1 MTVSDSPRTVVLH
14 EQPGADR
21 LADAITERLPELP
34 VETLHPGSVETAAL
48 DDVRVLVT
56 FDPPESLGFTNIAP
70 RWIHALTAGVEGY
83 DLASLRDREV
93 ILTNASGVTAEPV
106 AEQILA
112 YLLTFERRLHQGIR
126 QQERR
131 EWDWYGGRELR
142 DETVGL
148 VGVGAIGG
156 RVAEL
161 LDALDVETLGL
172 TRHPESMHD
181 AVAEAFAPDELSTLL
196 ARSDYVVLTC
206 PLTESTRDLIGAAEL
221 DAMPD
226 HGVLV
231 NVGRGGLVDDEALV
245 SAIADGTVGGA
256 ALDVFETE
264 PLPPGS
270 PLWDLDEVVLTPH
283 NAGSTP
289 HFWDRNAD
297 LFASNYRSFREGAL
311 DDLTNRVV

>member
-1 MTVSDSPRTVVLH
+1 MTMSGSPRTVILH

-21 LADAITERLPELP
+21 LASAIAERCPEVD
-34 VETLHPGSVETAAL
+34 VETLHPGAVETVDL

-56 FDPPESLGFTNIAP
+56 FDPPESLGFADIAP
-70 RWIHALTAGVEGY
+70 RWIHALTAGIEGF

-93 ILTNASGVTAEPV
+93 VLTNASGVTAEPV
-106 AEQILA
+106 AEQVLT
-112 YLLTFERRLHQGIR
+112 YLLTFERRLHRGIR

-161 LDALDVETLGL
+161 LAALDVETLGL
-172 TRHPESMHD
+172 TRHPASMHD
-181 AVAEAFAPDELSTLL
+181 AVAEAFGPGDLPALL
-196 ARSDYVVLTC
+196 AHSDYVVLTC
-206 PLTESTRDLIGAAEL
+206 PLTDSTRGLIGAAEL
-221 DAMPD
+221 EAMPE

-245 SAIADGTVGGA
+245 SAIVDGTIGGA

-264 PLPPGS
+264 PLPPDS

-297 LFASNYRSFREGAL
+297 LFADNYRSFREGAV

>member
-1 MTVSDSPRTVVLH
+1 MTMSGSPRTVVLH
-14 EQPGADR
+14 EPPGAGQ
-21 LADAITERLPELP
+21 LAAAIEERLPGID

-56 FDPPESLGFTNIAP
+56 FDPPESLGFADIAP
-70 RWIHALTAGVEGY
+70 RWIHALTAGVEGF
-83 DLASLRDREV
+83 DLARLRDREV
-93 ILTNASGVTAEPV
+93 LLTNASGVTAEPV
-106 AEQILA
+106 AEQVLA
-112 YLLTFERRLHQGIR
+112 YLLAFERRLHRGIR

-161 LDALDVETLGL
+161 LAALDVATLGL
-172 TRHPESMHD
+172 TRHPASMHES
-181 AVAEAFAPDELSTLL
+181 VTEAFGPENLPELL
-196 ARSDYVVLTC
+196 ARSDYVVLSC
-206 PLTESTRDLIGAAEL
+206 PLTASTRGLIGAAEL
-221 DAMPD
+221 AAMPD

-231 NVGRGGLVDDEALV
+231 NVGRGGLVDGEALV
-245 SAIADGTVGGA
+245 AAIEDGTVGGA